1 MKKWY
6 WALGTI
12 GVIIVILII
21 ALLFLPGTHGR
32 SVSNIHFIPAGTF
45 SMFYETNVTAEQD
58 VTCTISGCIHE
69 TRNTAEIPNQSN
81 TSIP

>member
-21 ALLFLPGTHGR
+21 GLFILPATHER
-32 SVSNIHFIPAGTF
+32 SVSNLYIIPAGTF
-45 SMFYETNVTAEQD
+45 SVFHEMNVTAEQN
-58 VTCTISGCIHE
+58 VAGNISGSTHE
-69 TRNTAEIPNQSN
+69 TGNTAEPQNQS